1 MNIIFLAKSRSFKD
15 EEILFV
21 SFDIITASLKKDFI
35 SNIYFASLRLCEKQ
49 KNARNKQKLPV
60 IKNKYDRK
68 RNSHNYCR
76 FMFQDS

>member
-35 SNIYFASLRLCEKQ
+35 SNIYFASLRETKKMRETN
-49 KNARNKQKLPV
+49 KNYQ
-60 IKNKYDRK
+60 
-68 RNSHNYCR
+68 
-76 FMFQDS
+76 